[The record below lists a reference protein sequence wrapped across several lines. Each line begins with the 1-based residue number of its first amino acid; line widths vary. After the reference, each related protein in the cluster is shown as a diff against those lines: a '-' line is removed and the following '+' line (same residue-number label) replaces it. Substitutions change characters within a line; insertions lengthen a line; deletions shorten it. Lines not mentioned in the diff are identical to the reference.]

1 MACPCQ
7 FEDQAFAR
15 ALTTGATRRESES
28 VCNSWLSPYPR
39 LRCFAPRLASV
50 PDGASVSARTPR
62 LKLRPAIFDWR
73 SWLPTW
79 SVAAAMRAARA
90 AIVIPSL
97 FAITLLVIDNAQMAL
112 FAAFGGFAT
121 LVLASF
127 GGTRRDK
134 LLSHLGLAVV
144 GSVLIV
150 IGTAVQGS
158 TVIAAL
164 VTLPVAFA
172 VFFVGYAG
180 PNEAGGVTAALLAYV
195 LPASSPGTMGMVP
208 DRLAGWWLVSV
219 AGTVAVLVLSPRSE
233 GDRLRTATSTLAS
246 TLGDALEAV
255 LAGSAPEAAIEQCIA
270 SNHELLS
277 VFTATPYRPV
287 GLAAVDQA
295 LANAVELLSW
305 CTSLVIDGLREQ
317 KDLEHAPETERDLL
331 LAAARMLGDVASLL
345 DGKDA
350 DPDFDGLERCRER
363 SKAWLASLPADGPTF
378 RDEVRLSFHAHTIAV
393 AARSVACA
401 ALVAAR
407 KGRLD
412 TAAMRDRFDG
422 LVGAAGIA
430 LRNASVRSVWF
441 INSARGALALAAA
454 VAVADLSNVQ
464 HGFWVVLG
472 TLSVLR
478 TNATA
483 TGATALRALGG
494 TLIGFVIGA
503 LLLLAIGT
511 STAALWV
518 TLVLAVV
525 IAGYAPGTS
534 PFAIGQA
541 SFTIVVVV
549 LFNLLVPVG
558 WTVGLLRI
566 QDVAIGCAVSLVVG
580 ILFWPRGTSGV
591 VGNDLGDA
599 FRQGAR
605 YLSEAVDWVLGL
617 RSRAPAGATATAT
630 AATRLDDALRGFLAE
645 QGSKRVKK
653 IDLWRLIGGSLRLRL
668 TAHALAGLP
677 NAVAEV
683 DGSREALSER
693 TLALEA
699 WYDRLATYVGRP
711 QRGPLEPLT
720 VPALADI
727 SGSADPLPGHRAC
740 YAIWVE
746 EHLAHLSEHLGELA
760 ESATHLAEVRRR
772 PWWR

>member
-1 MACPCQ
+1 
-7 FEDQAFAR
+7 
-15 ALTTGATRRESES
+15 
-28 VCNSWLSPYPR
+28 
-39 LRCFAPRLASV
+39 
-50 PDGASVSARTPR
+50 
-62 LKLRPAIFDWR
+62 
-73 SWLPTW
+73 
-79 SVAAAMRAARA
+79 MRAARA

-97 FAITLLVIDNAQMAL
+97 FAITLLVFDNTQMAL

-134 LLSHLGLAVV
+134 LLSHLALAVV
-144 GSVLIV
+144 GSVLVV

-172 VFFVGYAG
+172 VFFVGYVG

-219 AGTVAVLVLSPRSE
+219 AGTVAVLLLSPRSE
-233 GDRLRTATSTLAS
+233 GDRLRTATSQLAATLAE
-246 TLGDALEAV
+246 AIEAV
-255 LAGSAPEAAIEQCIA
+255 IAGSASEALIERCVEGK
-270 SNHELLS
+270 HTLLAT
-277 VFTATPYRPV
+277 FTATPYRPV
-287 GLAAVDQA
+287 GLATVDQA
-295 LANAVELLSW
+295 LANAVELLEW
-305 CTSLVIDGLREQ
+305 CTSLVVDGLREQ
-317 KDLEHAPETERDLL
+317 PDLEHAPETERDLL
-331 LAAARMLGDVASLL
+331 RSAARMLHDVALLL

-350 DPDFDGLERCRER
+350 NPDFDELEQCRER
-363 SKAWLASLPADGPTF
+363 SKAWLATLPADGMSF
-378 RDEVRLSFHAHTIAV
+378 RNEVRLSFHAHAIAV
-393 AARSVACA
+393 AARSVAA
-401 ALVAAR
+401 QALVAAR
-407 KGRLD
+407 RSD
-412 TAAMRDRFDG
+412 IDPVAMRERFGG
-422 LVGAAGIA
+422 LMGVAGIA

-478 TNATA
+478 TNASS

-494 TLIGFVIGA
+494 TLIGFVVGA

-511 STAALWV
+511 SAAALWIA
-518 TLVLAVV
+518 LV
-525 IAGYAPGTS
+525 IAILVAAYAPGTL
-534 PFAIGQA
+534 PFALGQA

-566 QDVAIGCAVSLVVG
+566 QDVAIGCIVSLVVG
-580 ILFWPRGTSGV
+580 ILFWPRGTSTV
-591 VGNDLGDA
+591 VGNDLADA
-599 FRQGAR
+599 YRQGAR
-605 YLSEAVDWVLGL
+605 YLTESVDWVLGL
-617 RSRAPAGATATAT
+617 HSQAPDGAAGTAT
-630 AATRLDDALRGFLAE
+630 AAIRLDDALRGFLAE

-653 IDLWRLIGGSLRLRL
+653 VDLWRLVGGTLRLRL
-668 TAHALAGLP
+668 TAHALASLP
-677 NAVAEV
+677 NAVAEI
-683 DGSREALSER
+683 DGTREALSER
-693 TLALEA
+693 TLALEG
-699 WYDRLATYVGRP
+699 WYDRLASYVSAPR
-711 QRGPLEPLT
+711 RGPLAPLR
-720 VPALADI
+720 VPALADL
-727 SGSADPLPGHRAC
+727 SGDPNPLPSRRAC

-746 EHLAHLSEHLGELA
+746 EHLAHLSEHIGELA

>member
-1 MACPCQ
+1 
-7 FEDQAFAR
+7 
-15 ALTTGATRRESES
+15 
-28 VCNSWLSPYPR
+28 
-39 LRCFAPRLASV
+39 V
-50 PDGASVSARTPR
+50 PDGASVTAKTSP
-62 LKLRPAIFDWR
+62 LKLGPAVVDWR
-73 SWLPTW
+73 SWLPSW
-79 SVAAAMRAARA
+79 SVAAAMRAARS

-134 LLSHLGLAVV
+134 LLSHTGLAVV
-144 GSVLIV
+144 GSVLVV

-195 LPASSPGTMGMVP
+195 LPASSPGTMSMVP
-208 DRLAGWWLVSV
+208 DRLAGWWLASI
-219 AGTVAVLVLSPRSE
+219 AGAAAVLLLSPPSA
-233 GDRLRTATSTLAS
+233 GDRLRSATSELSTTLAE
-246 TLGDALEAV
+246 ALEAV
-255 LAGSAPEAAIEQCIA
+255 LAGSAPEEAVERCIKGK
-270 SNHELLS
+270 HGLLS

-295 LANAVELLSW
+295 LANAVELLLW
-305 CTSLVIDGLREQ
+305 CTSLVVDGLHEQ
-317 KDLEHAPETERDLL
+317 RDLEHAPESERDLL
-331 LAAARMLGDVASLL
+331 RSAAQMLRDSASLL
-345 DGKDA
+345 AGKEA
-350 DPDFDGLERCRER
+350 DPDFEGLDQCRER
-363 SKAWLASLPADGPTF
+363 SKAWLAKLPADGPTF
-378 RDEVRLSFHAHTIAV
+378 RDQVRLSFHAHAIAV
-393 AARSVACA
+393 AARSVAA
-401 ALVAAR
+401 QAMLAAR
-407 KGRLD
+407 RGNLD
-412 TAAMRDRFDG
+412 TIAMRDRFGG
-422 LVGAAGIA
+422 LMGAAGIA
-430 LRNASVRSVWF
+430 LRNASVRSVWL

-478 TNATA
+478 TNAA
-483 TGATALRALGG
+483 STGATALRALGG
-494 TLIGFVIGA
+494 TLIGFVVGA

-511 STAALWV
+511 STAALWIA
-518 TLVLAVV
+518 LVIAVLV
-525 IAGYAPGTS
+525 AGYAPGTS
-534 PFAIGQA
+534 PFAVGQA

-566 QDVAIGCAVSLVVG
+566 QDVAIGCTVSLVVG
-580 ILFWPRGTSGV
+580 ILFWPRGTSSV

-605 YLSEAVDWVLGL
+605 YLTEAVDWVLGL
-617 RSRAPAGATATAT
+617 RSQAPTGAADTAT
-630 AATRLDDALRGFLAE
+630 AAIRLDDALRGFLAE

-653 IDLWRLIGGSLRLRL
+653 IDLWRLVGGALRLRL

-677 NAVAEV
+677 NAVAEI
-683 DGSREALSER
+683 DGSRDALSER
-693 TLALEA
+693 TLALEG

-711 QRGPLEPLT
+711 QRGTLEPLT
-720 VPALADI
+720 VPVLADL
-727 SGSADPLPGHRAC
+727 GGVAPPPGRRAC

-746 EHLAHLSEHLGELA
+746 EHLAHLSEHMGELA
-760 ESATHLAEVRRR
+760 ESATQLAEVRRR